1 MRFLKRSVRKAPRLS
16 LILLDWSV
24 RESFH
29 LLHYLRHQT
38 VDRDQFEVIF
48 IEYYSRTAETL
59 KEFAD
64 ELDTWVLLEMPE
76 TCIYHKHLMY
86 NCGLALA
93 HGEVV
98 VLCDSDA
105 MVMDSFIEKILGHF
119 KDREQIV
126 LHLDQFRNT
135 RRDLYPFKY
144 PSFDEVLGDGCINNV
159 DGKTSGIVDRIDP
172 LHSRNYGA
180 CMCARRA
187 DLIALAG
194 ADQHID
200 YLGHICGPYE
210 MTFRLL
216 NNGFQE
222 VWDET
227 EYLYHTWHPGQAG
240 VDNYQGPHDG
250 RQMSSRAL
258 EARITGRIYPLV
270 ENETMRLIRNGD
282 ALSAVSPEEHLID
295 KRFLTAWDRSM
306 IAQQKNLRTNGPKP
320 NTDIYRGFRI
330 IEDHGTVYVRPLL
343 AMGSTQLADDTS
355 KLILESSSVEEL
367 LQKIDEVYPTVL
379 RFSEQVNRLYS
390 RVSLLIWA
398 MAVPL
403 IGVVRMIFIQPER
416 DQEAGGPRIPGTAAE
431 VSGPGHLRRAWE
443 KYGVGWLAVKHYRA
457 YLDRG
462 TNNLITGLYFAK
474 PGMLL
479 AVVLTTSL
487 YVQAYLTGL
496 SALRIVPCLQVKRVK
511 DRAAIQRYL
520 DQLSHGDDP
529 AILIVAREIYTNYHG
544 LFQDRGHLKQVVVVV

>member
-250 RQMSSRAL
+250 RQMSSTAL
-258 EARITGRIYPLV
+258 EALITGRIYPLV

-403 IGVVRMIFIQPER
+403 IGVVRMIFVRVGER
-416 DQEAGGPRIPGTAAE
+416 ENAGERIANRISLPWCSRMTR
-431 VSGPGHLRRAWE
+431 LWE
-443 KYGVGWLAVKHYRA
+443 KYRVRWLSNKHYRA
-457 YLDRG
+457 FMDRWV
-462 TNNLITGLYFAK
+462 NDLIANLYFAE
-474 PGMLL
+474 PGMRPPT
-479 AVVLTTSL
+479 VLTTSL
-487 YVQAYLTGL
+487 YVQIYLKSLLLVRLLPPIEVRRLKNRAKIQQYFDLL
-496 SALRIVPCLQVKRVK
+496 SC
-511 DRAAIQRYL
+511 
-520 DQLSHGDDP
+520 GDYP
-529 AILIVAREIYTNYHG
+529 QTIIVARNIYTNYYG
-544 LFQDRGHLKQVVVVV
+544 LIKACDHLKQVLVL

>member
-250 RQMSSRAL
+250 RQMSSTAL
-258 EARITGRIYPLV
+258 EALITGRIYPLV

-403 IGVVRMIFIQPER
+403 IGVVRMIFVRVGER
-416 DQEAGGPRIPGTAAE
+416 ENAGERIANRISLPWCSRMTR
-431 VSGPGHLRRAWE
+431 LWE
-443 KYGVGWLAVKHYRA
+443 KYRVRWLSNKHYRA
-457 YLDRG
+457 FMDRWV
-462 TNNLITGLYFAK
+462 NDLIANLYFAE
-474 PGMLL
+474 PGMRPPS
-479 AVVLTTSL
+479 VLTTSL
-487 YVQAYLTGL
+487 YVQIYLKSLLLVRLLPPIEVRRLKNRAKIQQYFDLL
-496 SALRIVPCLQVKRVK
+496 SC
-511 DRAAIQRYL
+511 
-520 DQLSHGDDP
+520 GDYP
-529 AILIVAREIYTNYHG
+529 QTIIVARNIYTNYYG
-544 LFQDRGHLKQVVVVV
+544 LIKACDHLKQVLVL